1 LTHPTYCSS
10 PFSRTS
16 RTSVAVCSRWSK
28 IIPMTATA
36 PVEVLA
42 PRPFSLLAPR
52 WPQYFTAAGA
62 PTCSPRPPRV
72 TPPEPATHNFC
83 VRFPLKAARA
93 ALAALHHGCGRAD
106 LLAAG
111 PPRATRSRARV
122 RIAPGVLPRLPPPTS
137 GSECKQHK
145 GSEQHTKDSSCTVHK
160 HATRGHQA
168 VPQGGCGGWGSGGS
182 WRGWWWSPTWAR
194 W

>member
-1 LTHPTYCSS
+1 
-10 PFSRTS
+10 
-16 RTSVAVCSRWSK
+16 
-28 IIPMTATA
+28 MTATA

-62 PTCSPRPPRV
+62 LDLLAA
-72 TPPEPATHNFC
+72 ATEGHASGARDTNFC

-111 PPRATRSRARV
+111 PPRATRSGARV
-122 RIAPGVLPRLPPPTS
+122 RIAPGVLPTYERKRVQA
-137 GSECKQHK
+137 EHK
-145 GSEQHTKDSSCTVHK
+145 GGASST
-160 HATRGHQA
+160 
-168 VPQGGCGGWGSGGS
+168 
-182 WRGWWWSPTWAR
+182 
-194 W
+194 